1 MIEAED
7 ATSPLTELLQS
18 RNDGVATYAAA
29 VLYSMS
35 QDKSQDYKKRL
46 SMELTNSLFREDG
59 GQWGPTNVDMD
70 MAMLPDDAFQDP
82 IYHGSAGPPSVHST
96 GSRNPYHSAPFDAQ
110 VCICTGLRTNYTKL
124 PFRVLILWDP
134 MEAMGTQLCREW
146 TRQWIW
152 ESLISTLMVWKE
164 LFILY
169 HLILSNSNNNNSN
182 SKCPDRFPLLGMY
195 YSI

>member
-59 GQWGPTNVDMD
+59 GQWGPTNADIDMG
-70 MAMLPDDAFQDP
+70 MLAAEDAFQDP

-96 GSRNPYHSAPFDAQ
+96 GSRHNPYHSGPYNTQ
-110 VCICTGLRTNYTKL
+110 V
-124 PFRVLILWDP
+124 F
-134 MEAMGTQLCREW
+134 
-146 TRQWIW
+146 
-152 ESLISTLMVWKE
+152 
-164 LFILY
+164 
-169 HLILSNSNNNNSN
+169 H
-182 SKCPDRFPLLGMY
+182 
-195 YSI
+195 

>member
-96 GSRNPYHSAPFDAQ
+96 GSRNPYHSAPYDTQ
-110 VCICTGLRTNYTKL
+110 VCHLLK
-124 PFRVLILWDP
+124 
-134 MEAMGTQLCREW
+134 GTHYL
-146 TRQWIW
+146 
-152 ESLISTLMVWKE
+152 
-164 LFILY
+164 
-169 HLILSNSNNNNSN
+169 
-182 SKCPDRFPLLGMY
+182 PLLSGSRPSGPTRRLWSHCNARHGHPNGY
-195 YSI
+195 GRA